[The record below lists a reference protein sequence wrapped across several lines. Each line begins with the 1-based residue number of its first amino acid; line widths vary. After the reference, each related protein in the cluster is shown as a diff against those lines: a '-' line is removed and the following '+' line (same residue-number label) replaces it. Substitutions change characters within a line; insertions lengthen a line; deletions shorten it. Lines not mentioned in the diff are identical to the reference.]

1 MTLAARV
8 LCACLAAAPA
18 TAGAVPLWSVQGEH
32 GTVWLL
38 GSVHVLRRADYP
50 LPGAV
55 QRVYA
60 TAERIV
66 MELDLDDLDP
76 MEMQSEMV
84 RRGLPGNGPAVR
96 ELLGDADWERARAEA
111 ATLGLDIAPLGGAE
125 AWLAALMTYNL
136 ALARSGYDPTLGVDQ
151 HLAARAASD
160 GKPVEGLETLTEQL
174 ELFDGLSANLQRAMF
189 DRSIEELPQVA
200 ADAAGLVAA
209 WRAGDVERLEHRL
222 EEDFEG
228 FEALRRPLVLDRNR
242 RWVGPVAA
250 LLDAEGDSLV
260 VVGALHL
267 VGEAG
272 LPALLEA
279 RGYEVRSERG
289 AGGEAD

>member
-1 MTLAARV
+1 VTLATRV

-18 TAGAVPLWSVQGEH
+18 AAGAVPLWSVHGEH

-84 RRGLPGNGPAVR
+84 RRGLPGDGPAVR
-96 ELLGDADWERARAEA
+96 KLLGDADWERARAEA

-125 AWLAALMTYNL
+125 AWLAALVTYNL
-136 ALARSGYDPTLGVDQ
+136 ALARSGYDPALGVDQ

-209 WRAGDVERLEHRL
+209 WRAGDVERLEQRL

-228 FEALRRPLVLDRNR
+228 FEVLRRPLVLDRNR
-242 RWVGPVAA
+242 RWVAPVAA

-272 LPALLEA
+272 LPALLQA
-279 RGYEVRSERG
+279 RGYEVRMERG